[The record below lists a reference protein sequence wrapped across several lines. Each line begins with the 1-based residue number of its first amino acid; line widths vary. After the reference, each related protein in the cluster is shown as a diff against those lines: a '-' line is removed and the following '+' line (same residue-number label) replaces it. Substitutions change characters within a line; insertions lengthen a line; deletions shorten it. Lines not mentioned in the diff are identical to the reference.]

1 MRPRMLGFVV
11 AVALVTPLLGGGCK
25 GDPVKCES
33 ACRNYAKL
41 IYWEKADA
49 EIAAA
54 PPAQRDELRTQKLAK
69 FSADIEGGEGAN
81 LCTNRCISAGNDTQ
95 IDCLN
100 AAKTAAQAR
109 DCVK

>member
-1 MRPRMLGFVV
+1 MRPRRLGFLV
-11 AVALVTPLLGGGCK
+11 AVALVTPLFGCK

-41 IYWEKADA
+41 IYWDKADA

-54 PPAQRDELRTQKLAK
+54 PPAQRDELRKQKLAK
-69 FSADIEGGEGAN
+69 FSADLEEGVN
-81 LCTNRCISAGNDTQ
+81 MCTNRCISAGNDKQ

-109 DCVK
+109 DCVKD

>member
-1 MRPRMLGFVV
+1 MRMRMLGLAF
-11 AVALVTPLLGGGCK
+11 AVALVTPAFGCK

-33 ACRNYAKL
+33 ACRNYMKL
-41 IYWEKADA
+41 VYWEKADA

-54 PPAQRDELRTQKLAK
+54 PEAQRDELRKQKLAK
-69 FSADIEGGEGAN
+69 FSADQEAGVN
-81 LCTNRCISAGNDTQ
+81 MCTNRCISAGNSDQ

-109 DCVK
+109 DCTKN